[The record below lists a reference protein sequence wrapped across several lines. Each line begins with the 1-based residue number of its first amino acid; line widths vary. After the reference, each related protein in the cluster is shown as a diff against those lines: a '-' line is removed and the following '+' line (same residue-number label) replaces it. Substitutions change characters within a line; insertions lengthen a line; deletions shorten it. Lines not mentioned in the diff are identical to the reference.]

1 MKINKIDWCDY
12 VICVIFFI
20 FSFLYIKYY
29 TPKVSAEPPNV
40 NIESQVQDSIIQ
52 DSLIEWQ
59 IFIMALIEVECERN
73 PNVKSHKG
81 AVGPFQITQVYIN
94 EINRLY
100 STNFVLQD
108 AYDLNKALSIF
119 EMMNDYYNPDRNID
133 KAIELHNPGAG
144 HWYNKK
150 IKQRMQLIRFNEKV
164 RSAIIDL
171 YNMY

>member
-1 MKINKIDWCDY
+1 MKKYLYLLNLILLNS
-12 VICVIFFI
+12 FI
-20 FSFLYIKYY
+20 FYLGILYHRNIITNQLEQTMY
-29 TPKVSAEPPNV
+29 TLSSEVETIYV
-40 NIESQVQDSIIQ
+40 N
-52 DSLIEWQ
+52 DSLSEWQ
-59 IFIMALIEVECERN
+59 IFIIALIEVECERN

-100 STNFVLQD
+100 NTNFVLQD
-108 AYDLNKALSIF
+108 AYDLNKALSMF
-119 EMMNDYYNPDRNID
+119 EMMNDHYNPDRNID

-150 IKQRMQLIRFNEKV
+150 VKQRMQLIRFNEKV